1 MIFYVVLKYVSLH
14 HLAMKQ
20 LSEVN
25 RAEAETCFLSNA
37 NKYSNV
43 TLVFDD

>member
-14 HLAMKQ
+14 HLTMRQA
-20 LSEVN
+20 SEVN
-25 RAEAETCFLSNA
+25 RAEAETCFLSYA

>member
-1 MIFYVVLKYVSLH
+1 MVVKYVSLH
-14 HLAMKQ
+14 HFSIGQ

-25 RAEAETCFLSNA
+25 RAEAETCLLNYA

-43 TLVFDD
+43 TLVLDD

>member
-1 MIFYVVLKYVSLH
+1 MIFYVVVKYVSLH
-14 HLAMKQ
+14 HFSIGQ

-25 RAEAETCFLSNA
+25 RTEAETCLLNYA

-43 TLVFDD
+43 TLVLDD